1 MPKPSRRNLLALC
14 ALPVIAAVLIT
25 TWAHVQATTTAPT
38 TVTVSAATPVFTPR
52 VALAQPGQA
61 VVFTNSS
68 DQDLHVRTTPH
79 NPASFQIDVPAGGS
93 ARLTLTRPG
102 LYHFYD
108 AATAHVIDYQADND
122 VVHTLPGAPDAVLP
136 DQGWLF
142 VPGPGGVPADQRI
155 MVPSSHDL
163 MAPRVA
169 VVRVGGSVL
178 FHNHDTDAHNLVT
191 DPADPAGAAFEL
203 LGTDGEPALG
213 GAERRITFTVPG
225 LYHVYCS
232 IHARIVGRVGGWQ
245 VVVPRDT
252 DATGF
257 ADGDPMESWV
267 LVLS

>member
-1 MPKPSRRNLLALC
+1 MPKPSRRNLLAIC
-14 ALPVIAAVLIT
+14 AVLISAALLL
-25 TWAHVQATTTAPT
+25 TWAHVQAKTEAPL

-52 VALAQPGQA
+52 VALAQPGQT
-61 VVFTNSS
+61 VVIANSS
-68 DQDLHVRTTPH
+68 GQDLQVRTTPH

-93 ARLTLTRPG
+93 ARLTLTTPG

-108 AATAHVIDYQADND
+108 AATAQVIDYQAGND
-122 VVHTLPGAPDAVLP
+122 VVHALPGAPDAALP

-142 VPGPGGVPADQRI
+142 VPGGGGVPTDQRI

-163 MAPRVA
+163 LAPRVA

-213 GAERRITFTVPG
+213 GAERRVTFTAPG

-232 IHARIVGRVGGWQ
+232 IHARIVGHAGGWQ
-245 VVVPRDT
+245 VVVPRD
-252 DATGF
+252 DNATGF
-257 ADGDPMESWV
+257 ADGDPMESWI